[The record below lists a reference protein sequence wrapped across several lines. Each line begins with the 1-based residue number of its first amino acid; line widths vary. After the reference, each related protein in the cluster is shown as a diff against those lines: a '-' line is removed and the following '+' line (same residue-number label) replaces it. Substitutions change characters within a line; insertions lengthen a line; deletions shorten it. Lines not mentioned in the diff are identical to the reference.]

1 MKGVLQKIEN
11 ISLFLWLLL
20 IPTQLGKFFWPEWS
34 TVRGI
39 RSDYLAPV
47 LYLLDIVWMV
57 WMGSRVLKS
66 KSLKVQSLKRIFTF
80 ENLVVVIF
88 VGLNILV
95 AGNKWVAVYKWLRIG
110 QWVITFNKLKTQK
123 SKLKTMMKWIIPCW
137 IVTETLLGVGQMVKS
152 GSLEG
157 VWYWLG
163 ERRFS
168 LTTIGIAQISW
179 LGNGLV
185 RAYGTFSHPN
195 SLAGFLLVAWMLWQS
210 WQKKRGVTYWVVTW
224 CSVLGIVIAGSRMV
238 WLLLGI
244 MMISL
249 NWNRIIGKGKVELKN
264 LVGYVA
270 IISGVFLLLLAA
282 VGVNYRIS
290 DFVGGWDTNS
300 LTKRVMLG
308 MMSVEMWRDN
318 LMLGVG
324 AGNFI
329 ADLPVY
335 QEASS
340 FYWLQPVHNIFLLV
354 GAELGVLGIMLV
366 TYKISDI
373 RSQIMRRKNWLIL
386 GIIIIT
392 GMVDHYWLTLP
403 QNYWLLVVVFA
414 VL

>member
-1 MKGVLQKIEN
+1 M
-11 ISLFLWLLL
+11 
-20 IPTQLGKFFWPEWS
+20 
-34 TVRGI
+34 VRGI

-47 LYLLDIVWMV
+47 VYLLDIVWVV

-66 KSLKVQSLKRIFTF
+66 KGLKVQSLKKIFTF

-88 VGLNILV
+88 IGLNILV
-95 AGNKWVAVYKWLRIG
+95 AGNKWVAIYKWLRIL
-110 QWVITFNKLKTQK
+110 QWVISLKVLK
-123 SKLKTMMKWIIPCW
+123 SESLKVKRCLGWIIPFW
-137 IVTETLLGVGQMVKS
+137 IVMETLLGVGQMVKG

-210 WQKKRGVTYWVVTW
+210 WQKKRGVMYWVITW

-238 WLLLGI
+238 WALLVMQLIITNYELRIKKKRLG
-244 MMISL
+244 
-249 NWNRIIGKGKVELKN
+249 VKN
-264 LVGYVA
+264 LVGYLV
-270 IISGVFLLLLAA
+270 IITGVLMLILGV

-290 DFVGGWDTNS
+290 DFVGGWDTGS
-300 LTKRVMLG
+300 LTKRVLLG

-354 GAELGVLGIMLV
+354 GAELGILGIMLV
-366 TYKISDI
+366 IYKISDI
-373 RSQIMRRKNWLIL
+373 RFQIMRRRNWLIL
-386 GIIIIT
+386 GIIIVT

-403 QNYWLLVVVFA
+403 QNYWLLVVV
-414 VL
+414 LGIL

>member
-1 MKGVLQKIEN
+1 MGRFWGKLEN
-11 ISLFLWLLL
+11 VSLFLWLLL

-34 TVRGI
+34 MVRGI

-47 LYLLDIVWMV
+47 VYLLDIVWII
-57 WMGSRVLKS
+57 WMGSGLINFKLKHQN
-66 KSLKVQSLKRIFTF
+66 LKKVVSF
-80 ENLVVVIF
+80 ENLLIIVFI
-88 VGLNILV
+88 GLNILV
-95 AGNKWVAVYKWLRIG
+95 AGNKWVAAYKWLRIG
-110 QWVITFNKLKTQK
+110 QWVITLNKLKNQK
-123 SKLKTMMKWIIPCW
+123 SKVKTMLVWIIPFW
-137 IVTETLLGVGQMVKS
+137 ITMETLLGVGQMVKG

-210 WQKKRGVTYWVVTW
+210 WQKKRGVMYWVIAW

-238 WLLLGI
+238 WALLVMQLIITNYELRIKKKRLG
-244 MMISL
+244 
-249 NWNRIIGKGKVELKN
+249 VKN
-264 LVGYVA
+264 LVGYLV
-270 IISGVFLLLLAA
+270 IITGVLMLILGV

-290 DFVGGWDTNS
+290 DFVGGWDTGS

-354 GAELGVLGIMLV
+354 GAELGILGIMLV
-366 TYKISDI
+366 IYKILDI
-373 RSQIMRRKNWLIL
+373 RFQIMRRRNWLIL
-386 GIIIIT
+386 GIIIVT